1 MDQKL
6 LFLINREWTCGP
18 LDRLMAV
25 MSSAAF
31 WTIPLALAGVA
42 ALIWGG
48 FKGRAFV
55 LVALVSFGLSDGV
68 VGRFL
73 KRTVERP
80 RPHQTEPGV
89 RMVDLAGSAYVGA
102 FKPLKVKISQGTGWD
117 QPGRSFPSNHATNT
131 MAVALL
137 AALFFRRRG
146 WLAFIPAGLVA
157 YSRVYVGS
165 HWPSDVI
172 AGMFLGVAVASFV
185 LALAEFVW
193 RRLAPKRWPELAQR
207 HPTLLSA

>member
-1 MDQKL
+1 M
-6 LFLINREWTCGP
+6 
-18 LDRLMAV
+18 DRLMAV

-31 WTIPLALAGVA
+31 WTIPLVIAGVA

-55 LVALVSFGLSDGV
+55 LVALVSFGLCDGV
-68 VGRFL
+68 VGRFV
-73 KRTVERP
+73 KKTVERP

-89 RMVDLAGSAYVGA
+89 RMVDIASPAYRGV
-102 FKPLKVKISQGTGWD
+102 FQPMKVKISQGTGWD
-117 QPGRSFPSNHATNT
+117 EPGRSFPSNHASNT
-131 MAVALL
+131 AAIALL
-137 AALFFRRRG
+137 AALFFRRG

-157 YSRVYVGS
+157 YSRIYVGS

-172 AGMFLGVAVASFV
+172 VGILLGMGVASFV
-185 LALAEFVW
+185 LAIAEAIW
-193 RRLAPKRWPELAQR
+193 RKWGREKWPQLAQR